1 MKKQIVASGLF
12 LFSFLLPLKA
22 TASTFSFSGMY
33 VFGDSI
39 SDQGNIFNV
48 TLEATGSGFPPPPY
62 FEGRFSNSS
71 NWIDYLAQDLGLNPI
86 ASTNL
91 TPGVTPTQG
100 VNFAFGGAT
109 TGIDNTGA
117 PELPG
122 LQQQI
127 ALFESILPP
136 NQLADPNALY
146 IVWAGAN
153 DYLPTDSTTFT
164 PFETTDQTINN
175 LSNALDSLVEI
186 GAKNIMF
193 VNLPD
198 LGEIPRT
205 FNTPLAENLNDLTTV
220 HNQQLENLG
229 QGLGADINFISL
241 DINSL
246 FNEALQGQLGFTN
259 VTEICLNNLECA
271 ANPEVQQQFFF
282 WDDLHPTT
290 RAHRLVGDLALN
302 ALEPQ
307 PPASVPEP
315 TSVLSLLAFG
325 ASGVAFVLKRRKL
338 MRV

>member
-1 MKKQIVASGLF
+1 M
-12 LFSFLLPLKA
+12 
-22 TASTFSFSGMY
+22 
-33 VFGDSI
+33 
-39 SDQGNIFNV
+39 
-48 TLEATGSGFPPPPY
+48 
-62 FEGRFSNSS
+62 
-71 NWIDYLAQDLGLNPI
+71 
-86 ASTNL
+86 
-91 TPGVTPTQG
+91 
-100 VNFAFGGAT
+100 
-109 TGIDNTGA
+109 
-117 PELPG
+117 
-122 LQQQI
+122 
-127 ALFESILPP
+127 
-136 NQLADPNALY
+136 ADPNALY

-205 FNTPLAENLNDLTTV
+205 LNTPLAENLNDLTTV

-246 FNEALQGQLGFTN
+246 VNEALQGQLGFTN
-259 VTEICLNNLECA
+259 VTEVCLNNLECA

>member
-1 MKKQIVASGLF
+1 MKKQIVTTGLF
-12 LFSFLLPLKA
+12 LFSFLLPLRA
-22 TASTFSFSGMY
+22 TASTLSFSGMY

-39 SDQGNIFNV
+39 SDQGNVFNV

-62 FEGRFSNSS
+62 FDGRFSNGP
-71 NWIDYLAQDLGLNPI
+71 NWIDYLAEDLGLNPI
-86 ASTNL
+86 GSTNL
-91 TPGVTPTQG
+91 ASGVIPTQG
-100 VNFAFGGAT
+100 INFAFGGAT

-117 PELPG
+117 LELPG

-127 ALFESILPP
+127 ALFESLVSP

-164 PFETTDQTINN
+164 PLETTDQTINN
-175 LSNALDSLVEI
+175 LSSALDSLVEI

-198 LGEIPRT
+198 LGKIPRT
-205 FNTPLAENLNDLTTV
+205 FNTPLAEDLNDLTTT

-229 QGLGADINFISL
+229 QSLDADINFISL

-246 FNEALQGQLGFTN
+246 VNEALQGQLGFTN
-259 VTEICLNNLECA
+259 VTETCLNNLECV
-271 ANPEVQQQFFF
+271 ANPEVQKQFFF

-290 RAHRLVGDLALN
+290 TAHRLVGDLALN

-315 TSVLSLLAFG
+315 TSVLGLFAFG
-325 ASGVAFVLKRRKL
+325 ALGVASVLKRRNL
-338 MRV
+338 